1 MTSQELKEKLIGR
14 INQIQNDE
22 LLEEMYRLVSN
33 EDEDADFNVYELSQ
47 DQLNAVEEARK
58 QFKNGLF
65 LSGEQADNEIEKWLG
80 K

>member
-1 MTSQELKEKLIGR
+1 MTSQELKEKRIGR

-58 QFKNGLF
+58 QFENGQF